1 MSKSFSTTN
10 PYLNQKIKD
19 WSYSSTDQIES
30 GIETLAQ
37 GFKTWK
43 MLTYQDRQ
51 KSLLQVLEHFE
62 IKKEQIAKSITEQMG
77 KPILQARAEVQ
88 KTLETIRILCEMNL
102 DFLKPTTAISSYRS
116 SQIINE
122 PLGVIVGIMP
132 WNFPLWQTVRMVFPA
147 LLAGNTV
154 LLKSSEIT
162 PEIGHIVEECF
173 RSAGLRHVVL
183 KHILFSH
190 ESTET
195 ILSTP
200 HIGGVSLT
208 GSTQAGQTVG
218 ALAGRYLKKAI
229 FELGGS
235 DPYIALTDA
244 VLSFAAK
251 KIIQSRLS
259 NCGQVCISA
268 KRVLIHESQ
277 LSEFLTLCQKEMAK
291 FKLGDPQDEKTL
303 LGPLSHVKFKQK
315 YNQQIQELSS
325 YCEKIEIKSEFDSQ
339 GAFVDPVILVFKE
352 NHPCLKTLEIF
363 GPALIVIAYSHLD
376 QAVEIANSTV
386 FGLGAAVFSQDVEK
400 AQKVAESLIAGQ
412 VAINDLVKS
421 DVHLPFG
428 GFKMS
433 GHGSELGEAGFFE
446 FTQTKVISV
455 K

>member
-1 MSKSFSTTN
+1 MSNSFSTIN

-19 WSYSSTDQIES
+19 WSFASTDEIQS
-30 GIETLAQ
+30 GIESLAA

-43 MLTYQDRQ
+43 KLTYQDRQ
-51 KSLLQVLEHFE
+51 KSLLQVLEHLE
-62 IKKEQIAKSITEQMG
+62 IQKEQISQSITEQMG
-77 KPILQARAEVQ
+77 KPILQSRAEVQ
-88 KTLETIRILCEMNL
+88 KTLETMRILCEMNL
-102 DFLKPTTAISSYRS
+102 DFLKPTTASSSYRS
-116 SQIINE
+116 SLIINE

-147 LLAGNTV
+147 LLAGNTI

-162 PEIGHIVEECF
+162 PEIGRIVEECF
-173 RSAGLRHVVL
+173 QSAGLKHLLL

-190 ESTET
+190 ESTES
-195 ILSTP
+195 ILSHP
-200 HIGGVSLT
+200 QICGVSLT

-218 ALAGRYLKKAI
+218 ALAGKYLKKAI

-235 DPYIALTDA
+235 DPYIVMTDA
-244 VLSFAAK
+244 VLGFATK

-277 LSEFLTLCQKEMAK
+277 LSEFLTLCKKEIAK
-291 FKLGDPQDEKTL
+291 FNLGDPSDEKTL
-303 LGPLSHVKFKQK
+303 LGPLSHLKFREK
-315 YNQQIQELSS
+315 YKQQIQELSP
-325 YCEKIEIKSEFDSQ
+325 YCEAVEIKTDSVSQ
-339 GAFVDPVILVFKE
+339 GAFVNPVILVFKE
-352 NHPCLKTLEIF
+352 NHPSLKTLEIF

-376 QAVEIANSTV
+376 QAIEIANSTV

>member
-1 MSKSFSTTN
+1 MTKSFSTTN

-19 WSYSSTDQIES
+19 WSYASVDQIQS
-30 GIETLAQ
+30 GIESLAV
-37 GFKTWK
+37 GIKTWK
-43 MLTYQDRQ
+43 ILTYQERQ
-51 KSLLQVLEHFE
+51 KSLLQVLGQFE
-62 IKKEQIAKSITEQMG
+62 VKKEQFAQSITEQMG

-102 DFLKPTTAISSYRS
+102 DFLKATNVSSSYRS
-116 SQIINE
+116 SQVMNE

-132 WNFPLWQTVRMVFPA
+132 WNFPLWQTVRMAFPA

-162 PEIGHIVEECF
+162 PEIGQIVEECF
-173 RSAGLRHVVL
+173 HHAGLGHVVL

-190 ESTET
+190 ESTES
-195 ILSTP
+195 ILSHP
-200 HIGGVSLT
+200 EICGVSLT
-208 GSTQAGQTVG
+208 GSTQAGQIVG
-218 ALAGRYLKKAI
+218 SIAGKYLKKAI
-229 FELGGS
+229 LELGGS
-235 DPYIALTDA
+235 DPYIVMTDA
-244 VLSFAAK
+244 ILGFATK

-277 LSEFLTLCQKEMAK
+277 LSEFLNLCQKEMAK
-291 FKLGDPQDEKTL
+291 FTLGDPMDEKTL
-303 LGPLSHVKFKQK
+303 LGPLSHFKFKQK
-315 YNQQIQELSS
+315 YNQQVQELAR
-325 YCEKIEIKSEFDSQ
+325 YCETIEIKSDFDFE
-339 GAFVDPVILVFKE
+339 GAFVNPVILVFKE
-352 NHPCLKTLEIF
+352 NHPSLRTLEIF
-363 GPALIVIAYSHLD
+363 GPALIVISYSHLD
-376 QAVEIANSTV
+376 RAIEIANSTV
-386 FGLGAAVFSQDVEK
+386 FGLGAAVFSQDLEK
-400 AQKVAESLIAGQ
+400 ARKVAESLIAGQ

>member
-1 MSKSFSTTN
+1 MSKLFSTTN
-10 PYLNQKIKD
+10 PFTNQKIKD
-19 WSYSSTDQIES
+19 WSHSSTDQIET
-30 GIETLAQ
+30 GIESLTA

-43 MLTYQDRQ
+43 ILTYQDRQ
-51 KSLLQVLEHFE
+51 KSLFQVLEQFE
-62 IKKEQIAKSITEQMG
+62 IKKEQIAQSITAQMG
-77 KPILQARAEVQ
+77 KPILQSRGEVQ
-88 KTLETIRILCEMNL
+88 KTIETTRILCEMNL
-102 DFLKPTTAISSYRS
+102 DFLKPTTASSSYRS
-116 SQIINE
+116 SLIINE

-132 WNFPLWQTVRMVFPA
+132 WNFPFWQTVRMIFPA
-147 LLAGNTV
+147 LLAGNTI

-173 RSAGLRHVVL
+173 RNAGLPHVIL

-195 ILSTP
+195 ILSNP
-200 HIGGVSLT
+200 HISGVSLT

-218 ALAGRYLKKAI
+218 SLAGKYLKKAI

-235 DPYIALTDA
+235 DPYIVMTDA
-244 VLSFAAK
+244 VLSFAVK
-251 KIIQSRLS
+251 KIVQSRLS

-291 FKLGDPQDEKTL
+291 FKIGDPSDEKTL
-303 LGPLSHVKFKQK
+303 LGPLAHLKFKQK
-315 YNQQIQELSS
+315 YNQQIHELSS
-325 YCEKIEIKSEFDSQ
+325 YCEKIEIKSDFDTQ
-339 GAFVDPVILVFKE
+339 GVFVEPVILVFKE
-352 NHPCLKTLEIF
+352 NHQSLKTLEIF
-363 GPALIVIAYSHLD
+363 GPALIVITYSHLD
-376 QAVEIANSTV
+376 QAIEIANSTV

-400 AQKVAESLIAGQ
+400 AQNVAAALIAGQ